1 MKLHSLPK
9 TTTKSKKR
17 LGRGY
22 GSGKGGHTAGRGQ
35 KGQKSRSKVHLL
47 FEGAKFRKSLIKR
60 LPLLRGKGKFAPG
73 KKPIIINVKYLN
85 LLPVDSKVD
94 IELLAKNKIINLKE
108 GKQLGV
114 KILGE
119 GELGVALKVNLACSK
134 GAIEKI
140 KAAGGEVIYKKK
152 KKSTRS
158 TKSAKK

>member
-73 KKPIIINVKYLN
+73 KKPIIVNVKYLN
-85 LLPVDSKVD
+85 LLPVGSKVD
-94 IELLAKNKIINLKE
+94 IELLAKNKIINIKE
-108 GKQLGV
+108 ARQLGV

-134 GAIEKI
+134 SAIEKI
-140 KAAGGEVIYKKK
+140 KAAGGEVVYKKK

-158 TKSAKK
+158 TKSAQK